1 MKLVSIAWRFSR
13 PHTIIGSLLSTWSL
27 YFMSAYPQ
35 AEVKNQIA
43 LFLLTLISAI
53 GCNLYIVCLNQ
64 ITDIELD
71 KLNKPHL
78 PLASGEI
85 SRSTAR
91 VIIMVSALVSI
102 ISAYSAGWL
111 MFALVLIVGALG
123 TAYSVP
129 PLKFKKHHLGAAFSI
144 TLVRGVLVNILMFLH
159 FQWEIAETLE
169 FPLYMWPLVLFM
181 ILFSI
186 GIAWLKDIPDIKGD
200 RNHGIETL
208 AVNRGSRWVFRGA
221 ISLVSF
227 SYLTLVLWGFVG
239 LPGFNKVFLS
249 SFHFVVWVLFL
260 LGSLKANPFMKK
272 DVKVFYRFYW
282 VLFFVEYL
290 FYPLGL
296 VL

>member
-1 MKLVSIAWRFSR
+1 MKLFSIAWRFSR

-64 ITDIELD
+64 LTDIELD

-91 VIIMVSALVSI
+91 VIIAVSALVSL
-102 ISAYSAGWL
+102 ISAHSAGWL

-159 FQWEIAETLE
+159 FQWEIAQTLE

-227 SYLTLVLWGFVG
+227 SYLTLVLWGFIG
-239 LPGFNKVFLS
+239 LPGFNTVFLS
-249 SFHFVVWVLFL
+249 FFHFVVWVLFL
-260 LGSLKANPFMKK
+260 LGSLKANPFIKK

>member
-91 VIIMVSALVSI
+91 VIIMVSALVSV

-227 SYLTLVLWGFVG
+227 SYLTLVLWGFIG

>member
-1 MKLVSIAWRFSR
+1 MKLFSIAWRFSR

-27 YFMSAYPQ
+27 YFISAYPQ

-91 VIIMVSALVSI
+91 VIITVSAFVSI
-102 ISAYSAGWL
+102 ISAYLAGWL

-181 ILFSI
+181 TVFSV

-227 SYLTLVLWGFVG
+227 SYLTLVLWGFIG
-239 LPGFNKVFLS
+239 LQGFNTVFLS
-249 SFHFVVWVLFL
+249 SFHFLVWILFL
-260 LGSLKANPFMKK
+260 LGSLNANPFIKK

-282 VLFFVEYL
+282 ILFFVEYL

>member
-1 MKLVSIAWRFSR
+1 MKLFSIAWRFSR

-35 AEVKNQIA
+35 AEVKNQIV
-43 LFLLTLISAI
+43 LFLWTLISAI

-64 ITDIELD
+64 INDIELD

-91 VIIMVSALVSI
+91 VIIMVSALVSV

-208 AVNRGSRWVFRGA
+208 AVNRGSRWVFRVA

-227 SYLTLVLWGFVG
+227 SYLTLVLWGFIG

>member
-1 MKLVSIAWRFSR
+1 MKLFSIAWRFSR

-91 VIIMVSALVSI
+91 VIIMVSALVSV

-260 LGSLKANPFMKK
+260 LGSLKANPFIKK

>member
-1 MKLVSIAWRFSR
+1 MKLFSIAWRFSR

-27 YFMSAYPQ
+27 YFISAYPQ

-91 VIIMVSALVSI
+91 VIITVSAFVSI
-102 ISAYSAGWL
+102 ISAYLAGWL

-169 FPLYMWPLVLFM
+169 FPLYMWPLVLF
-181 ILFSI
+181 LTVFSV

-227 SYLTLVLWGFVG
+227 SYLTLVLWGFIG
-239 LPGFNKVFLS
+239 LQGFNTVFLS
-249 SFHFVVWVLFL
+249 SFHFLVWILFL
-260 LGSLKANPFMKK
+260 LGSLNANPFIKK

-282 VLFFVEYL
+282 ILFFVEYL

>member
-35 AEVKNQIA
+35 AEAKNQIA

-260 LGSLKANPFMKK
+260 LGSLKANPFIKK

>member
-1 MKLVSIAWRFSR
+1 MKIFSIAWRFSR
-13 PHTIIGSLLSTWSL
+13 PHTIIGSLLSTGAL

-35 AEVKNQIA
+35 AEVKNQIV
-43 LFLLTLISAI
+43 LFLLTLISAL
-53 GCNLYIVCLNQ
+53 GCNLYIVGLNQ
-64 ITDIELD
+64 IADIQLD

-78 PLASGEI
+78 PLASGEMN
-85 SRSTAR
+85 RSTAH
-91 VIIMVSALVSI
+91 IIITVSALVSV

-111 MFALVLIVGALG
+111 MLALVLIVGALG

-129 PLKFKKHHLGAAFSI
+129 PLKFKKHHFGAAFSI

-169 FPLYMWPLVLFM
+169 FPRYMWPLVLFM

-186 GIAWLKDIPDIKGD
+186 GIAWLKDIPDINGD
-200 RNHGIETL
+200 RNHGIKTL

-221 ISLVSF
+221 ISLVSL
-227 SYLTLVLWGFVG
+227 SYLTLVLWGAVG
-239 LPGFNKVFLS
+239 LAGYNTVFLS

-260 LGSLKANPFMKK
+260 LGSSKANPFIKK
-272 DVKVFYRFYW
+272 DVKAFYQFYW

>member
-1 MKLVSIAWRFSR
+1 MKIFSIAWRFSR
-13 PHTIIGSLLSTWSL
+13 PHTIIGSLLSTGAL

-35 AEVKNQIA
+35 AEVKNQIV
-43 LFLLTLISAI
+43 LFLLTLISAL
-53 GCNLYIVCLNQ
+53 GCNLYIVGLNQ
-64 ITDIELD
+64 IADIQLD

-78 PLASGEI
+78 PLASGEMN
-85 SRSTAR
+85 RSTAR
-91 VIIMVSALVSI
+91 ITITMSALVSL

-111 MFALVLIVGALG
+111 MLALVLIVGALG

-129 PLKFKKHHLGAAFSI
+129 PLKFKKHHFGAAFSI

-169 FPLYMWPLVLFM
+169 FPRYMWPLVLFM

-200 RNHGIETL
+200 RNHGIKTL
-208 AVNRGSRWVFRGA
+208 AVNRGSQWVFRGA
-221 ISLVSF
+221 ISLVSL
-227 SYLTLVLWGFVG
+227 SYLTLVLWGAFG
-239 LPGFNKVFLS
+239 LQGYNTVFLS

-260 LGSLKANPFMKK
+260 LGSSKANPFIKK
-272 DVKVFYRFYW
+272 DVKAFYQFYW

>member
-1 MKLVSIAWRFSR
+1 MKLFSIAWRFSR

-91 VIIMVSALVSI
+91 VIITFSALVSV
-102 ISAYSAGWL
+102 ISAYLAGWL

-227 SYLTLVLWGFVG
+227 SYLTLVLWGFIG

-249 SFHFVVWVLFL
+249 SFHFVVWILFL
-260 LGSLKANPFMKK
+260 LGSLKANPFIKK

>member
-1 MKLVSIAWRFSR
+1 MKIFSIAWRFSR
-13 PHTIIGSLLSTWSL
+13 PHTIIGSLLSTGAL

-91 VIIMVSALVSI
+91 VIITVSALVSI

-129 PLKFKKHHLGAAFSI
+129 PLKFKKHHLAAAFSI

-159 FQWEIAETLE
+159 FQWEISETLD
-169 FPLYMWPLVLFM
+169 FPIFMWPLVLFM

-186 GIAWLKDIPDIKGD
+186 GIAWLKDIPDVKGD

-208 AVNRGSRWVFRGA
+208 VVNRGSRWVFRGA

-227 SYLTLVLWGFVG
+227 SYLTLVLWGFIG
-239 LPGFNKVFLS
+239 LPGFNTVFLS
-249 SFHFVVWVLFL
+249 FFHFVVWVLFL
-260 LGSLKANPFMKK
+260 LGSLKANPFIKK

>member
-1 MKLVSIAWRFSR
+1 MKLFSIAWRFSR

-91 VIIMVSALVSI
+91 VIIMFSALVSV
-102 ISAYSAGWL
+102 ISAYLAGWL

-227 SYLTLVLWGFVG
+227 SYLTLVLWGFIG

-249 SFHFVVWVLFL
+249 SFHFLVWVLFL
-260 LGSLKANPFMKK
+260 LGSLKANPFIKK

>member
-1 MKLVSIAWRFSR
+1 MKLFSIAWRFSR

-43 LFLLTLISAI
+43 LFILTLISAI

-85 SRSTAR
+85 SKSAAR
-91 VIIMVSALVSI
+91 VIIMVSALVCV
-102 ISAYSAGWL
+102 ISSYLAGWL

-227 SYLTLVLWGFVG
+227 SYLTLVLWGLIG

-260 LGSLKANPFMKK
+260 LGSLKANPFIKK

>member
-1 MKLVSIAWRFSR
+1 
-13 PHTIIGSLLSTWSL
+13 
-27 YFMSAYPQ
+27 MSAYPQ
-35 AEVKNQIA
+35 AEVKNQIV
-43 LFLLTLISAI
+43 LFLLTLISAL
-53 GCNLYIVCLNQ
+53 GCNLYIVGLNQ
-64 ITDIELD
+64 IADIQLD

-78 PLASGEI
+78 PLASGEMN
-85 SRSTAR
+85 RSTAR
-91 VIIMVSALVSI
+91 ITITMSALVSL

-111 MFALVLIVGALG
+111 MLALVLIVGALG

-129 PLKFKKHHLGAAFSI
+129 PLKFKKHHFGAAFSI

-169 FPLYMWPLVLFM
+169 FPRYMWPLVLFM

-200 RNHGIETL
+200 RNHGIKTL
-208 AVNRGSRWVFRGA
+208 AVNRGSQWVFRGA
-221 ISLVSF
+221 ISLVSL
-227 SYLTLVLWGFVG
+227 SYLTLVLWGAVG
-239 LPGFNKVFLS
+239 LPGYNTVFLS

-260 LGSLKANPFMKK
+260 LGSSKANPFIKK
-272 DVKVFYRFYW
+272 DVKAFYQFYW

>member
-91 VIIMVSALVSI
+91 VIIMVSALVSV

-159 FQWEIAETLE
+159 FQWEIAETLD

-260 LGSLKANPFMKK
+260 LGSLKANPFIKK

>member
-1 MKLVSIAWRFSR
+1 MKLFSIAWRFSR
-13 PHTIIGSLLSTWSL
+13 PHTIIGSLFSTGSL

-91 VIIMVSALVSI
+91 VIITVSAFVSI
-102 ISAYSAGWL
+102 ISAYLAGWL

-181 ILFSI
+181 TVFSV

-227 SYLTLVLWGFVG
+227 SYLTLVLWGFIG
-239 LPGFNKVFLS
+239 LQGFNTVFLS
-249 SFHFVVWVLFL
+249 SFHFLVWILFL
-260 LGSLKANPFMKK
+260 LGSLNANPFIKK

-282 VLFFVEYL
+282 ILFFVEYL

>member
-1 MKLVSIAWRFSR
+1 MKLFSIAWRFSR

-91 VIIMVSALVSI
+91 VIIMFSALVSV
-102 ISAYSAGWL
+102 ISAYLAGWL
-111 MFALVLIVGALG
+111 MFSLVLIVGALG

-227 SYLTLVLWGFVG
+227 SYLTLVLWGFIG

-249 SFHFVVWVLFL
+249 SFHFVVWILFL

>member
-1 MKLVSIAWRFSR
+1 MKLFSIAWRFSR

-64 ITDIELD
+64 LTDIEID

-91 VIIMVSALVSI
+91 VIIAVSALVSV

-129 PLKFKKHHLGAAFSI
+129 PLKFKKHHFGAAFSI

-159 FQWEIAETLE
+159 FQWEIAQTLE
-169 FPLYMWPLVLFM
+169 FPLYMLPLVLFM

-239 LPGFNKVFLS
+239 LPGFNTVFLS
-249 SFHFVVWVLFL
+249 FFHFVVWVLFL
-260 LGSLKANPFMKK
+260 LGSLKANPFIKK

>member
-1 MKLVSIAWRFSR
+1 MKLFSIAWRFSR

-35 AEVKNQIA
+35 AEVKNQIG

-91 VIIMVSALVSI
+91 VIIAVSALVSV

-129 PLKFKKHHLGAAFSI
+129 PLKFKKHHFGAAFSI

-159 FQWEIAETLE
+159 FQWEIADTLE

-208 AVNRGSRWVFRGA
+208 AVNLGSRWVFRGA

-227 SYLTLVLWGFVG
+227 SYLMLVLWGFVG

-260 LGSLKANPFMKK
+260 LGSLKANPFIKK

>member
-1 MKLVSIAWRFSR
+1 MKLFSIAWRFSR

-91 VIIMVSALVSI
+91 VIITFSALVSV
-102 ISAYSAGWL
+102 ISAYLAGWL

-227 SYLTLVLWGFVG
+227 SYLTLVLWGFIG

-249 SFHFVVWVLFL
+249 SFHFLVWVLFL
-260 LGSLKANPFMKK
+260 LGSLKANPFIKK

>member
-1 MKLVSIAWRFSR
+1 MKLFSIAWRFSR

-91 VIIMVSALVSI
+91 VIIMFSALVSV
-102 ISAYSAGWL
+102 ISAYLAGWL

-159 FQWEIAETLE
+159 FQWEIAETLD

-227 SYLTLVLWGFVG
+227 SYLTLVLWGFIG

-249 SFHFVVWVLFL
+249 SFHFVVWILFL
-260 LGSLKANPFMKK
+260 LGSLKANPFIKK

>member
-1 MKLVSIAWRFSR
+1 MKLFSIAWRFSR

-35 AEVKNQIA
+35 AEVKNQIG

-91 VIIMVSALVSI
+91 VIIAVSALVSV

-159 FQWEIAETLE
+159 FQWEIADTLE

-208 AVNRGSRWVFRGA
+208 AVNLGSRWVFRGA

-227 SYLTLVLWGFVG
+227 SYLMLVLWGFVG
-239 LPGFNKVFLS
+239 LPGFNTVFLS
-249 SFHFVVWVLFL
+249 FFHFVVWVLFL
-260 LGSLKANPFMKK
+260 LGSLKANPFIKK

>member
-1 MKLVSIAWRFSR
+1 MKLFSIAWRFSR
-13 PHTIIGSLLSTWSL
+13 PHTIIGSLLSTGSL

-91 VIIMVSALVSI
+91 IIITVSALVSV

-111 MFALVLIVGALG
+111 MFVLVLIVGALG

-159 FQWEIAETLE
+159 FQWEIADTLE
-169 FPLYMWPLVLFM
+169 FPIYMWPLVLFM
-181 ILFSI
+181 IVFSV

-227 SYLTLVLWGFVG
+227 SYLTLVLWGFIG
-239 LPGFNKVFLS
+239 LTGFNTVFLS
-249 SFHFVVWVLFL
+249 FFHFVVWVLFL
-260 LGSLKANPFMKK
+260 LGSLKANPFIKK

>member
-1 MKLVSIAWRFSR
+1 MKLFSIAWRFSR

-91 VIIMVSALVSI
+91 VIIMFSALVSV
-102 ISAYSAGWL
+102 ISAYLAGWL
-111 MFALVLIVGALG
+111 MFSLVLIVGALG

-227 SYLTLVLWGFVG
+227 SYLTLVLWGFIG

-249 SFHFVVWVLFL
+249 SFHFVVWILFL
-260 LGSLKANPFMKK
+260 LGSLKANPFIKK

>member
-1 MKLVSIAWRFSR
+1 
-13 PHTIIGSLLSTWSL
+13 
-27 YFMSAYPQ
+27 MSAYPQ
-35 AEVKNQIA
+35 AEVKNQIG

-91 VIIMVSALVSI
+91 GIITVSALVSV
-102 ISAYSAGWL
+102 ISAYLAGWL

-159 FQWEIAETLE
+159 FQWEIADTLE

-208 AVNRGSRWVFRGA
+208 AVNLGSRWVFRGA

-227 SYLTLVLWGFVG
+227 SYLMLVLWGFVG

-260 LGSLKANPFMKK
+260 LGSLKANPFIKK

>member
-1 MKLVSIAWRFSR
+1 MKLFSIAWRFSR

-35 AEVKNQIA
+35 AEVKNQIG

-91 VIIMVSALVSI
+91 VIITVSALVSV
-102 ISAYSAGWL
+102 ISAYLAGWL

-159 FQWEIAETLE
+159 FQWEIADTLE

-227 SYLTLVLWGFVG
+227 SYLMLVLWGFVG

-260 LGSLKANPFMKK
+260 LGSLKANPFIKK

>member
-1 MKLVSIAWRFSR
+1 MKLFSIAWRFSR

-91 VIIMVSALVSI
+91 VIIMFSALVSL
-102 ISAYSAGWL
+102 ISAYLAGWL

-227 SYLTLVLWGFVG
+227 SYLTLVLWGFIG

-260 LGSLKANPFMKK
+260 LGSLKANPFIKK

>member
-1 MKLVSIAWRFSR
+1 MKLFSIAWRFSR
-13 PHTIIGSLLSTWSL
+13 PHTIIGSLFSTGSL

-91 VIIMVSALVSI
+91 VIITVSAFVSI
-102 ISAYSAGWL
+102 ISAYLAGWL

-181 ILFSI
+181 TVFSV

-227 SYLTLVLWGFVG
+227 SYLTLVLWGFIG
-239 LPGFNKVFLS
+239 LHCFNTVFLS
-249 SFHFVVWVLFL
+249 SFHFLVWILFL
-260 LGSLKANPFMKK
+260 LGSLNANPFIKK

-282 VLFFVEYL
+282 ILFFVEYL

>member
-1 MKLVSIAWRFSR
+1 MKLFSIAWRFSR

-91 VIIMVSALVSI
+91 VIIMFSALVSV
-102 ISAYSAGWL
+102 ISAYLAGWL

-159 FQWEIAETLE
+159 FQWEIAETLD

-208 AVNRGSRWVFRGA
+208 AVNRGSGWVFRGA

-227 SYLTLVLWGFVG
+227 SYLTLVLWGFIG

-249 SFHFVVWVLFL
+249 SFHFLVWVLFL
-260 LGSLKANPFMKK
+260 LGSLKANPFIKK

>member
-1 MKLVSIAWRFSR
+1 MKLFSIAWRFSR

-64 ITDIELD
+64 LTDIELD

-91 VIIMVSALVSI
+91 VIIAVSALVSV

-129 PLKFKKHHLGAAFSI
+129 PLKFKKHHFGAAFSI

-159 FQWEIAETLE
+159 FQWEIADTLE

-239 LPGFNKVFLS
+239 LPGFNTVFLS
-249 SFHFVVWVLFL
+249 FFHFVVWVLFL
-260 LGSLKANPFMKK
+260 LGSLKANPFIKK

>member
-1 MKLVSIAWRFSR
+1 MKLFSIAWRFSR

-85 SRSTAR
+85 SRSAAR
-91 VIIMVSALVSI
+91 VIIMVSALVCV
-102 ISAYSAGWL
+102 ISAYLAGWL

-208 AVNRGSRWVFRGA
+208 AVNRGSQWVFRGA

-227 SYLTLVLWGFVG
+227 SYLTLVLWGLIG

-260 LGSLKANPFMKK
+260 LGSLKANPFIKK

>member
-1 MKLVSIAWRFSR
+1 MKLFSIAWRLSR

-27 YFMSAYPQ
+27 YFISAYPQ

-91 VIIMVSALVSI
+91 VIITVSAFVSI
-102 ISAYSAGWL
+102 ISAYLAGWL

-181 ILFSI
+181 TVFSV

-227 SYLTLVLWGFVG
+227 SYLTLVLWGFIG
-239 LPGFNKVFLS
+239 LQGFNTVFLS
-249 SFHFVVWVLFL
+249 SFHFLVWILFL
-260 LGSLKANPFMKK
+260 LGSLNANPFIKK

-282 VLFFVEYL
+282 ILFFVEYL

>member
-1 MKLVSIAWRFSR
+1 MKIFSIAWRFSR
-13 PHTIIGSLLSTWSL
+13 PHTIIGSLLSTGAL

-35 AEVKNQIA
+35 AEVKNQIV
-43 LFLLTLISAI
+43 LFLLTLISAL
-53 GCNLYIVCLNQ
+53 GCNLYIVGLNQ
-64 ITDIELD
+64 IADIQLD

-78 PLASGEI
+78 PLASGEMN
-85 SRSTAR
+85 RSTAR
-91 VIIMVSALVSI
+91 IIITVSALVSV

-111 MFALVLIVGALG
+111 MLALVLIVGALG

-129 PLKFKKHHLGAAFSI
+129 PLKFKKHHFGAAFSI

-169 FPLYMWPLVLFM
+169 FPRYMWPLVLFM

-186 GIAWLKDIPDIKGD
+186 GIAWLKDIPDINGD
-200 RNHGIETL
+200 RNHGIKTL
-208 AVNRGSRWVFRGA
+208 AVNRGSQWVFRGA
-221 ISLVSF
+221 ISLVSL
-227 SYLTLVLWGFVG
+227 SYLTLVLWGAVG
-239 LPGFNKVFLS
+239 LPGYNTVFLS

-260 LGSLKANPFMKK
+260 LGSSKANPFIKK
-272 DVKVFYRFYW
+272 DVKAFYQFYW

>member
-260 LGSLKANPFMKK
+260 LGSLKANPFIKK

>member
-1 MKLVSIAWRFSR
+1 MKLFSIAWRFSR

-64 ITDIELD
+64 LTDIELD

-91 VIIMVSALVSI
+91 VIIAVSALVSV

-129 PLKFKKHHLGAAFSI
+129 PLKFKKHHFGAAFSI

-159 FQWEIAETLE
+159 FQWEIADTLE

-227 SYLTLVLWGFVG
+227 SYLTLVLWGIVG
-239 LPGFNKVFLS
+239 LPGYNTVFLS
-249 SFHFVVWVLFL
+249 SFHFTVWVLFL
-260 LGSLKANPFMKK
+260 LGSLKANPFIKK

>member
-1 MKLVSIAWRFSR
+1 MKLFSIAWRFSR
-13 PHTIIGSLLSTWSL
+13 PHTIIGSLFSTGSL

-53 GCNLYIVCLNQ
+53 GCNLYIVGLNQ

-85 SRSTAR
+85 GRSTAR
-91 VIIMVSALVSI
+91 VIITVSALVSV
-102 ISAYSAGWL
+102 ISAYWAGWL
-111 MFALVLIVGALG
+111 MFALVLIVGVLG

-169 FPLYMWPLVLFM
+169 FPIYMGPLVMFM

-227 SYLTLVLWGFVG
+227 SYLTLVIWGFIG
-239 LPGFNKVFLS
+239 LSGFNTVFLS

-260 LGSLKANPFMKK
+260 LGSLKANPFINR

-296 VL
+296 IL

>member
-1 MKLVSIAWRFSR
+1 M
-13 PHTIIGSLLSTWSL
+13 
-27 YFMSAYPQ
+27 
-35 AEVKNQIA
+35 
-43 LFLLTLISAI
+43 
-53 GCNLYIVCLNQ
+53 
-64 ITDIELD
+64 
-71 KLNKPHL
+71 
-78 PLASGEI
+78 ASGEI

-91 VIIMVSALVSI
+91 VIITVSAFVSI
-102 ISAYSAGWL
+102 ISAYLAGWL

-181 ILFSI
+181 TVFSV

-227 SYLTLVLWGFVG
+227 SYLTLVLWGFIG
-239 LPGFNKVFLS
+239 LQGFNTVFLS
-249 SFHFVVWVLFL
+249 SFHFLVWILFL
-260 LGSLKANPFMKK
+260 LGSLNANPFIKK

-282 VLFFVEYL
+282 ILFFVEYL
-290 FYPLGL
+290 FYPLVL

>member
-1 MKLVSIAWRFSR
+1 MKLFSIAWRFSR

-35 AEVKNQIA
+35 AEVKNQIG

-91 VIIMVSALVSI
+91 VIITVSAFVSV
-102 ISAYSAGWL
+102 ISAYLAGWL

-159 FQWEIAETLE
+159 FQWEIADTLE
-169 FPLYMWPLVLFM
+169 FPLYMWPLVVFM

-208 AVNRGSRWVFRGA
+208 AVNLGSRWVFRGA

-227 SYLTLVLWGFVG
+227 SYLMLVLWGFVG

-260 LGSLKANPFMKK
+260 LGSLKANPFIKK

>member
-1 MKLVSIAWRFSR
+1 MKLFSIAWRFSR
-13 PHTIIGSLLSTWSL
+13 PHTIIGSLLSTGSL

-91 VIIMVSALVSI
+91 IIITVSALVSV

-144 TLVRGVLVNILMFLH
+144 TVVRGVLVNILMFLH
-159 FQWEIAETLE
+159 FQWEIADTLE
-169 FPLYMWPLVLFM
+169 FPIYMWPLVLFM
-181 ILFSI
+181 IVFSV

-227 SYLTLVLWGFVG
+227 SYLTLVLWGFIG
-239 LPGFNKVFLS
+239 LTGFNTVFLS
-249 SFHFVVWVLFL
+249 FFHFVVWVLFL
-260 LGSLKANPFMKK
+260 LGSLKANPFIKK

>member
-1 MKLVSIAWRFSR
+1 MKLFSIAWRFSR

-91 VIIMVSALVSI
+91 VIITFSALVSV
-102 ISAYSAGWL
+102 ISAYLAGWL

-221 ISLVSF
+221 IFLVSF
-227 SYLTLVLWGFVG
+227 SYLTLVLWGFIG

-249 SFHFVVWVLFL
+249 SFHFVVWILFL
-260 LGSLKANPFMKK
+260 LGSLKANPFLKK